1 MIRNNPTFFNLA
13 SQLFTQIFLTVGA
26 WTVTFDIYI
35 LKRLIIFVIGYMI
48 QLLIP
53 FSLFLTRLDNL
64 IKKYLY
70 PLFLIHFNN
79 TTKFL
84 WPLHN
89 WYIVYSIK
97 SLWNLNKNFI
107 YLTNGISIL
116 NRDRRESAPPVLIP
130 SVNDN
135 FDSKIYDITWK
146 EHLIFLY
153 YHKPFLKFAIKYW
166 IYLLST
172 IIIWNWFWKANRCL
186 NYWIM
191 PLYIWTSLLLFEPT
205 KIMLHQTG
213 SFQKILRYLK
223 IRPLLFDNV
232 LNTVRVRL
240 KQPT

>member
-13 SQLFTQIFLTVGA
+13 SQLFTQIFLTVGT

-53 FSLFLTRLDNL
+53 FSLFLTQLDNL
-64 IKKYLY
+64 IKKYIY

-107 YLTNGISIL
+107 YLTNSISIV
-116 NRDRRESAPPVLIP
+116 NRDRRESVPPVLIS

-135 FDSKIYDITWK
+135 FDSITWK

-153 YHKPFLKFAIKYW
+153 YHKPFLKFAIKYR

-186 NYWIM
+186 DYATIYLDIPIAFWAYKNYAASDRFFSKNITISENRA
-191 PLYIWTSLLLFEPT
+191 PIIW
-205 KIMLHQTG
+205 
-213 SFQKILRYLK
+213 
-223 IRPLLFDNV
+223 
-232 LNTVRVRL
+232 
-240 KQPT
+240 